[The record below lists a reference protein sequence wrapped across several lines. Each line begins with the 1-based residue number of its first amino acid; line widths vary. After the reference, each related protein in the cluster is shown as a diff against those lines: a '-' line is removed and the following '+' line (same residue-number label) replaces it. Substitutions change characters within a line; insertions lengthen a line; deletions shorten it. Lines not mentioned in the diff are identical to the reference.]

1 MSNYGMI
8 GDCRLLN
15 IKVVRDDEVIYLGK
29 VEDAPEEIRKLSYF
43 KVRVEIQLC
52 FMCKKYIKHLVDL

>member
-15 IKVVRDDEVIYLGK
+15 IKVVRNDEVIFLGK

-43 KVRVEIQLC
+43 KVEGGDPVV
-52 FMCKKYIKHLVDL
+52 FYV

>member
-29 VEDAPEEIRKLSYF
+29 VEEAPEEIRKLSYC
-43 KVRVEIQLC
+43 KVEGGDPVVFYVQI
-52 FMCKKYIKHLVDL
+52 KK